1 MTAPTSTSET
11 LLTVSPLMASES
23 AAPTRYPRMTRT
35 RVPMVIAPFMSLP
48 PPKLSGPH
56 ASRLRGPHDPRRPL
70 AWSLAPHW
78 ASALPAPRGA
88 ANSEHASRQQQEGAG
103 LGGVSRRLAL
113 RGEKP
118 RPLRNEEELFAAG
131 GGGSKGRREHAAP
144 GQARDIERH
153 QPRV

>member
-1 MTAPTSTSET
+1 
-11 LLTVSPLMASES
+11 
-23 AAPTRYPRMTRT
+23 MTRT

-48 PPKLSGPH
+48 PPKLS
-56 ASRLRGPHDPRRPL
+56 
-70 AWSLAPHW
+70 APHW

-88 ANSEHASRQQQEGAG
+88 ANAEHASRQQQEGAG

-113 RGEKP
+113 RREKP
-118 RPLRNEEELFAAG
+118 RPLRNEEELFEAG
-131 GGGSKGRREHAAP
+131 VGVSKGRREHAPP

>member
-88 ANSEHASRQQQEGAG
+88 ANAEHASRQQQEGAG

-118 RPLRNEEELFAAG
+118 RPLRTDDELLPAAAG
-131 GGGSKGRREHAAP
+131 VTKSRDDHASPAQTP
-144 GQARDIERH
+144 DAE
-153 QPRV
+153 